1 MEESAEE
8 MQDDSEDLNQK
19 EDVSDSASVK
29 GKETEAVI
37 TKLTAGKNDSQVDDI
52 LNKLKSE
59 EKENVVENTQR

>member
-19 EDVSDSASVK
+19 EHVSDSASDK

-37 TKLTAGKNDSQVDDI
+37 TKLTKGKNDS
-52 LNKLKSE
+52 
-59 EKENVVENTQR
+59 